1 MKSKEFK
8 KVICDVVKKQK
19 DFLIVQNVELNIIMN
34 SVEIKEIK
42 KYETEFLERKF
53 KLSSMLKKDIVKLY

>member
-42 KYETEFLERKF
+42 KYKMEFLERKF

>member
-42 KYETEFLERKF
+42 KYEMEFLERKF